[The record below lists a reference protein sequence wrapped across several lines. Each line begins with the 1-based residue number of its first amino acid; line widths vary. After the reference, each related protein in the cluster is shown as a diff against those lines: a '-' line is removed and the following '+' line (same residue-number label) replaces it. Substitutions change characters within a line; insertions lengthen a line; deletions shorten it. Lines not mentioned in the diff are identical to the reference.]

1 MFLWL
6 SEHAR
11 DTTSFSLKCL
21 FRLEEGATKKTG
33 IQKKNSLPVQIFP
46 ADAES

>member
-11 DTTSFSLKCL
+11 DATSFSLQCL

-33 IQKKNSLPVQIFP
+33 IQKNSLPVQIFP